1 MLKKSLSI
9 ILSLTLVLC
18 SCLVM
23 TASAKNDSDEFGF
36 AVASDTHYVHPVKQ
50 AGTTLADEG
59 WVTTFNSES
68 ESLTNQSGF
77 IIDEFLKECAEN
89 PKCQFVLITGDLAT
103 HGRDYVSEHEAVAAK
118 FRKFEKETGKQV
130 YVINGNHDNAKDM
143 PVDHKKFTEIYHEF
157 GYDEALS
164 TDEGTCSYSA
174 NLNDEYTLVAL
185 DTCDE
190 RYRVVPN
197 NDITRM
203 DWAVKQ
209 IKAAKK
215 QGKKVI
221 MIMHHNLLEHNPFQ
235 KLNEKNYVVNTPYS
249 FAGLLADLGVK
260 LVFSGH
266 THCNNVK
273 SYTSFLGNTIYD
285 FSMSSLGNFPAEYKY
300 FNVTDSKISY
310 ETKKINHIDADKLAE
325 VCKGFSNEA
334 LEMMKNNLQTYTWS
348 MSYRE
353 YSEDLR
359 ENISPE
365 TLGVEESSA
374 LYAKL
379 KPVTDTIKEM
389 SDTPIYGKGG
399 IQEQAAAYGLEIP
412 DSEYKTLNDAMTLA
426 MLRCKIGDKRYNL
439 NSNDFTVLIR
449 LLAFTVRKSIAAT
462 ADSDI
467 LSDAN
472 EMLGKLG
479 YKGSVADNMLRDFSE
494 KYGFATPEE
503 KEALAIAYGLWGGYF
518 SDVDGVENRDGA
530 IPGYAVKEANE
541 NQFIVMAKKLFKLVI
556 DLLNKIFI
564 SFYPVFGKYFA

>member
-18 SCLVM
+18 SCLVL
-23 TASAKNDSDEFGF
+23 TASAKNDSDKFGF

-334 LEMMKNNLQTYTWS
+334 LEMMKNNLQAYTWS

-374 LYAKL
+374 LYTKL

-426 MLRCKIGDKRYNL
+426 ILRCKIGDKRYNL

-467 LSDAN
+467 LSGAN

-564 SFYPVFGKYFA
+564 SFYPVFGK

>member
-18 SCLVM
+18 SCLVL

-103 HGRDYVSEHEAVAAK
+103 HGRDYVYEHEAVAAK

-334 LEMMKNNLQTYTWS
+334 LEMMKNNLQAYTWS

-412 DSEYKTLNDAMTLA
+412 DSEYKTLNDALTLA

-556 DLLNKIFI
+556 DLLNKIII
-564 SFYPVFGKYFA
+564 SFYPVFGK

>member
-18 SCLVM
+18 SCLVL

-36 AVASDTHYVHPVKQ
+36 AVASDTHYVRPVKQ

-273 SYTSFLGNTIYD
+273 SYTSFLGSTIYD

-412 DSEYKTLNDAMTLA
+412 DSEYKTLNEAITLA
-426 MLRCKIGDKRYNL
+426 ILRCKIGDKRYNL

-467 LSDAN
+467 LSGAN

-479 YKGSVADNMLRDFSE
+479 YKDSVADNMLRDFSE

-564 SFYPVFGKYFA
+564 SFYPVFGK

>member
-18 SCLVM
+18 SCLVL

-334 LEMMKNNLQTYTWS
+334 LEMMKNNLQAYTWS

-467 LSDAN
+467 LSGAN

-556 DLLNKIFI
+556 DLLNKIII
-564 SFYPVFGKYFA
+564 SFYPVFGK

>member
-18 SCLVM
+18 SCLVL
-23 TASAKNDSDEFGF
+23 TASAKNDSDKFGF

-203 DWAVKQ
+203 NWAVKQ

-334 LEMMKNNLQTYTWS
+334 LEMMNNNLQAYTWS

-359 ENISPE
+359 EKISPE

-426 MLRCKIGDKRYNL
+426 ILRCKIGDKRYNL

-467 LSDAN
+467 LSGAN

-556 DLLNKIFI
+556 DLLNKIII
-564 SFYPVFGKYFA
+564 SFYPVFGK

>member
-9 ILSLTLVLC
+9 ILSLTLILC
-18 SCLVM
+18 SSLAL
-23 TASAKNDSDEFGF
+23 TASAENSGDEFGF
-36 AVASDTHYVHPVKQ
+36 AVASDIHYVHPVKQ

-59 WVTTFNSES
+59 WVTTFKSES
-68 ESLTNQSGF
+68 ESLTNQSGY
-77 IIDEFLKECAEN
+77 IIDEFLNECAEN
-89 PKCQFVLITGDLAT
+89 PNCQFVLVTGDLAT
-103 HGRDYVSEHEAVAAK
+103 HGRDYVFEHETVAAK
-118 FRKFEKETGKQV
+118 FRKFEQETGKQV

-197 NDITRM
+197 NDVTRM

-235 KLNEKNYVVNTPYS
+235 KLNEKSYVVDTPYS

-266 THCNNVK
+266 THRNNVK

-300 FNVTDSKISY
+300 FNVTDNEISY

-325 VCKGFSNEA
+325 VCKGYSAEA
-334 LEMMKNNLQTYTWS
+334 LEMMKNNLQEYTWS
-348 MSYRE
+348 MSYKE

-365 TLGVEESSA
+365 ALGVEDSSA

-389 SDTPIYGKGG
+389 SDTPIYGEGG

-412 DSEYKTLNDAMTLA
+412 DSEYTTLNDAITKA
-426 MLRCKIGDKRYNL
+426 ILRCIIGDKRYNL
-439 NSNDFTVLIR
+439 GSDDFTVLIR
-449 LLAFTVRKSIAAT
+449 LIAFTVRKSVAVT
-462 ADSDI
+462 ADSDM
-467 LSDAN
+467 LASAN
-472 EMLGKLG
+472 ELLGKLG

-503 KEALAIAYGLWGGYF
+503 KEALAIAYSLWGGYIGE
-518 SDVDGVENRDGA
+518 VDGVDNRNGT
-530 IPGYAVKEANE
+530 IPGYAVKEANT
-541 NQFIVMAKKLFKLVI
+541 NQFVVIAQKLVKLAMDI
-556 DLLNKIFI
+556 LNKVII
-564 SFYPVFGKYFA
+564 SVYPVFGK

>member
-472 EMLGKLG
+472 EILGKLG

-503 KEALAIAYGLWGGYF
+503 KESLAIAYGLWGGYF

-556 DLLNKIFI
+556 DLLNKIII
-564 SFYPVFGKYFA
+564 SFYPVFGK

>member
-18 SCLVM
+18 SCLVL

-334 LEMMKNNLQTYTWS
+334 LEMMKNNLQAYTWS

-389 SDTPIYGKGG
+389 SDTPIYGNGG

-426 MLRCKIGDKRYNL
+426 ILRCKIGDKRYNL

-467 LSDAN
+467 LSGAN

-556 DLLNKIFI
+556 DLLNKIII
-564 SFYPVFGKYFA
+564 SFYPVFGK

>member
-334 LEMMKNNLQTYTWS
+334 LEMMKNNLQAYTWS

-426 MLRCKIGDKRYNL
+426 ILRCKIGDKRYNL

-467 LSDAN
+467 LSGAN

-530 IPGYAVKEANE
+530 IPGYAVKESNE

-556 DLLNKIFI
+556 DLLDKILI
-564 SFYPVFGKYFA
+564 SFYPVFGK

>member
-18 SCLVM
+18 SCLVL

-103 HGRDYVSEHEAVAAK
+103 HGRDYVYEHEAVAAK

-273 SYTSFLGNTIYD
+273 SYTSFLGSTIYD

-426 MLRCKIGDKRYNL
+426 ILRCKIGDKRYNL
-439 NSNDFTVLIR
+439 NSNDFMVLIR

-467 LSDAN
+467 LSGAN

-564 SFYPVFGKYFA
+564 SFYPVFGK

>member
-18 SCLVM
+18 SCLVL

-59 WVTTFNSES
+59 WVTTFKSGS

-334 LEMMKNNLQTYTWS
+334 LEMMKNNLQAYTWS

-467 LSDAN
+467 LSGAN

-494 KYGFATPEE
+494 KHGFATPEE

-541 NQFIVMAKKLFKLVI
+541 NQFIVMAKKLFKFVI

-564 SFYPVFGKYFA
+564 SFYPVFGK

>member
-18 SCLVM
+18 SCLVL

-209 IKAAKK
+209 IKTAKK

-334 LEMMKNNLQTYTWS
+334 LEMMKNNLQAYTWS

-389 SDTPIYGKGG
+389 SDTPIYGNGG

-467 LSDAN
+467 LSGAN
-472 EMLGKLG
+472 EMLGKFG

-564 SFYPVFGKYFA
+564 SFYPVFGK

>member
-1 MLKKSLSI
+1 
-9 ILSLTLVLC
+9 
-18 SCLVM
+18 M
-23 TASAKNDSDEFGF
+23 TASAKNDSDKFGF

-556 DLLNKIFI
+556 DLLNKIII
-564 SFYPVFGKYFA
+564 SFYPVFGK

>member
-18 SCLVM
+18 SCLVL

-103 HGRDYVSEHEAVAAK
+103 HGRDYVYEHEAVAAK

-174 NLNDEYTLVAL
+174 NLNDKYTLVAL

-334 LEMMKNNLQTYTWS
+334 LEMMKNNLQAYTWS

-365 TLGVEESSA
+365 TLGIEESSA

-467 LSDAN
+467 LSGAN

-503 KEALAIAYGLWGGYF
+503 KEALAIAYGLWVGYF

-541 NQFIVMAKKLFKLVI
+541 NQFIVMAKKLFKFVI

-564 SFYPVFGKYFA
+564 SFYPVFGK

>member
-18 SCLVM
+18 SCLVL

-203 DWAVKQ
+203 NWAVKQ

-334 LEMMKNNLQTYTWS
+334 LEMMNNNLQAYTWS

-359 ENISPE
+359 EKISPE

-426 MLRCKIGDKRYNL
+426 ILRCKIGDKRYNL

-467 LSDAN
+467 LSGAN

-556 DLLNKIFI
+556 DLLNKIII
-564 SFYPVFGKYFA
+564 SFYPVFGK

>member
-18 SCLVM
+18 SCLVL

-273 SYTSFLGNTIYD
+273 SYTSFLGSTIYD

-426 MLRCKIGDKRYNL
+426 ILRCKIGDKRYNL
-439 NSNDFTVLIR
+439 NSNDFMVLIR

-467 LSDAN
+467 LSGAN

-556 DLLNKIFI
+556 DLLNKIII
-564 SFYPVFGKYFA
+564 SFYPVFGK

>member
-18 SCLVM
+18 SCLVL

-334 LEMMKNNLQTYTWS
+334 LEMMNNNLQAYTWS

-359 ENISPE
+359 EKISPE

-426 MLRCKIGDKRYNL
+426 ILRCKIGDKRYNL

-467 LSDAN
+467 LSGAN

-518 SDVDGVENRDGA
+518 SDFDGVENRDGA

-556 DLLNKIFI
+556 DLLNKIII
-564 SFYPVFGKYFA
+564 SFYPVFGK

>member
-18 SCLVM
+18 SCLVL

-203 DWAVKQ
+203 DWAAKQ

-426 MLRCKIGDKRYNL
+426 ILRCKIGDKRYNL

-467 LSDAN
+467 LSGAS

-479 YKGSVADNMLRDFSE
+479 YKGSVADNMFRDFSE

-541 NQFIVMAKKLFKLVI
+541 NQFIVMTKKLFKLVI

-564 SFYPVFGKYFA
+564 SFYPVFGK

>member
-18 SCLVM
+18 SCLVL

-103 HGRDYVSEHEAVAAK
+103 HGRDYVYEHEAVAAK

-426 MLRCKIGDKRYNL
+426 ILRCKIGDKRYNL

-467 LSDAN
+467 LSGAN

-541 NQFIVMAKKLFKLVI
+541 NPFIVMAKKLFKLVI
-556 DLLNKIFI
+556 DLLNKIII
-564 SFYPVFGKYFA
+564 SFYPVFGK

>member
-18 SCLVM
+18 SCLVL

-273 SYTSFLGNTIYD
+273 SYTSFLGSTIYD

-426 MLRCKIGDKRYNL
+426 ILRCKIGDKRYNL

-467 LSDAN
+467 LSGAN

-541 NQFIVMAKKLFKLVI
+541 NQFIVMVKKLFKLVI
-556 DLLNKIFI
+556 DLLNKIII
-564 SFYPVFGKYFA
+564 SFYPVFGK

>member
-334 LEMMKNNLQTYTWS
+334 LEMMKNNLQAYTWS

-449 LLAFTVRKSIAAT
+449 LLAFTVRKSIATT

-467 LSDAN
+467 LSGAN

-541 NQFIVMAKKLFKLVI
+541 NQFIVMAKKLFKFVI
-556 DLLNKIFI
+556 DLLNKILI
-564 SFYPVFGKYFA
+564 SFYPVFGK

>member
-18 SCLVM
+18 SCLVL

-197 NDITRM
+197 NDVTRM

-334 LEMMKNNLQTYTWS
+334 LEMMKNNLQAYTWS

-365 TLGVEESSA
+365 MLGVEESSA

-556 DLLNKIFI
+556 DLLNKIII
-564 SFYPVFGKYFA
+564 SFYPVFGK

>member
-1 MLKKSLSI
+1 MLKKSISI
-9 ILSLTLVLC
+9 ILSLTLILC
-18 SCLVM
+18 SLLTL
-23 TASAKNDSDEFGF
+23 TASAEKSGENFGF
-36 AVASDTHYVHPVKQ
+36 AVASDIHYVHPVKQ
-50 AGTTLADEG
+50 VGTTLADEG
-59 WVTTFNSES
+59 WVTTFKSES
-68 ESLTNQSGF
+68 ESLTNQSGY
-77 IIDEFLKECAEN
+77 IIDQFLKECAEN
-89 PKCQFVLITGDLAT
+89 PKCQFVLVTGDLAT
-103 HGRDYVSEHEAVAAK
+103 HGRDYVSEHETVAAK
-118 FRKFEKETGKQV
+118 FRKFEQETGKQV

-164 TDEGTCSYSA
+164 TDDGTCSYSA

-197 NDITRM
+197 NDVTRM

-285 FSMSSLGNFPAEYKY
+285 FSMSSLGNFPAEYKC
-300 FNVTDSKISY
+300 FNVSDSEINY

-325 VCKGFSNEA
+325 VCKGYSKDA
-334 LEMMKNNLQTYTWS
+334 LEMMKNSLQKYTWS
-348 MSYRE
+348 MSYKE
-353 YSEDLR
+353 YSENLR

-379 KPVTDTIKEM
+379 KPITDVIKEM
-389 SDTPIYGKGG
+389 SDTPIYGEGG
-399 IQEQAAAYGLEIP
+399 IKEQAAEYGLEIP
-412 DSEYKTLNDAMTLA
+412 DSEYKTLNDAITLA

-439 NSNDFTVLIR
+439 GSDDFTVLIR
-449 LLAFTVRKSIAAT
+449 LIAFTVRKSIAET
-462 ADSDI
+462 ADGDI
-467 LSDAN
+467 LAGAN
-472 EMLGKLG
+472 ELLGKLG
-479 YKGSVADNMLRDFSE
+479 YKGSLADNMLREFSE
-494 KYGFATPEE
+494 KYSFATPEE
-503 KEALAIAYGLWGGYF
+503 KEALAIAYSLWGGYIGE
-518 SDVDGVENRDGA
+518 VDGVENRNGT
-530 IPGYAVKEANE
+530 IPGYEVKEAST
-541 NQFIVMAKKLFKLVI
+541 NQFIIIAENLVKLAKNIIKKLITFV
-556 DLLNKIFI
+556 
-564 SFYPVFGKYFA
+564 YPIFGK

>member
-18 SCLVM
+18 SCLVL

-197 NDITRM
+197 NDVTRM

-389 SDTPIYGKGG
+389 SDTPIYSKGG

-479 YKGSVADNMLRDFSE
+479 YKGSVADNMFRDFSE

-530 IPGYAVKEANE
+530 IPGYAVKEANK

-564 SFYPVFGKYFA
+564 SFYPVFGK

>member
-18 SCLVM
+18 SCLVL
-23 TASAKNDSDEFGF
+23 TASAKNSSDEFGF

-334 LEMMKNNLQTYTWS
+334 LEMMKNNLQAYTWS

-389 SDTPIYGKGG
+389 SDTPICGKRG

-426 MLRCKIGDKRYNL
+426 ILRCKIGDKRYNL

-467 LSDAN
+467 LSGAN

-556 DLLNKIFI
+556 DFLNKILI
-564 SFYPVFGKYFA
+564 SFYPVFGK

>member
-18 SCLVM
+18 SCLVL

-77 IIDEFLKECAEN
+77 INDEVLKECAEN

-273 SYTSFLGNTIYD
+273 SYTSFLGSTIYD

-412 DSEYKTLNDAMTLA
+412 DSEYKTLNEAITLA
-426 MLRCKIGDKRYNL
+426 ILRCKIGDKRYNL

-467 LSDAN
+467 LSGAN

-479 YKGSVADNMLRDFSE
+479 YKDSVADNMLRDFSE

-564 SFYPVFGKYFA
+564 SFYPVFGK

>member
-18 SCLVM
+18 SCLVL

-334 LEMMKNNLQTYTWS
+334 LEMMNNNLQAYTWS

-379 KPVTDTIKEM
+379 KPITDTIKEM

-426 MLRCKIGDKRYNL
+426 ILRCKIGDKRYNL

-467 LSDAN
+467 LSGAN

-541 NQFIVMAKKLFKLVI
+541 NQFIVMAKKLFKFVI
-556 DLLNKIFI
+556 ALLNKIII
-564 SFYPVFGKYFA
+564 SFYPVFGK

>member
-18 SCLVM
+18 SCLVL

-334 LEMMKNNLQTYTWS
+334 LEMMKNNLQAYTWS

-426 MLRCKIGDKRYNL
+426 ILRCKIGDKRYNL

-467 LSDAN
+467 LSGAN

-541 NQFIVMAKKLFKLVI
+541 NQFIVLAKKLFKLVI

-564 SFYPVFGKYFA
+564 SFYPVFGK

>member
-18 SCLVM
+18 SCLVL

-334 LEMMKNNLQTYTWS
+334 LEMMKSNLQAYTWS

-426 MLRCKIGDKRYNL
+426 ILRCKIGDKRYNL

-467 LSDAN
+467 LSGAN

-541 NQFIVMAKKLFKLVI
+541 NKFIVMAKKLFKLVI

-564 SFYPVFGKYFA
+564 SFYPVFGK

>member
-18 SCLVM
+18 SCLVL
-23 TASAKNDSDEFGF
+23 TASAKNDSDKFGF

-190 RYRVVPN
+190 RYRVVLN

-300 FNVTDSKISY
+300 FNVTNSKISY

-334 LEMMKNNLQTYTWS
+334 LEMMKNNLQAYTWS

-467 LSDAN
+467 LSGAN

-556 DLLNKIFI
+556 DLLNKIII
-564 SFYPVFGKYFA
+564 SFYPVFGK

>member
-23 TASAKNDSDEFGF
+23 TASAKNDSDKFGF

-467 LSDAN
+467 LSGTN
-472 EMLGKLG
+472 EMLGKFG

-530 IPGYAVKEANE
+530 IPGYAVKEANK

-556 DLLNKIFI
+556 DLLNKIII
-564 SFYPVFGKYFA
+564 SFYPVFGK

>member
-18 SCLVM
+18 SCLVL

-77 IIDEFLKECAEN
+77 IIDEFLTECAEN

-273 SYTSFLGNTIYD
+273 SYTSFLGSTIYD

-412 DSEYKTLNDAMTLA
+412 DSEYKTLNEAITLA
-426 MLRCKIGDKRYNL
+426 ILRCKIGDKRYNL

-467 LSDAN
+467 LSGAN

-479 YKGSVADNMLRDFSE
+479 YKDSVADNMLRDFSE

-564 SFYPVFGKYFA
+564 SFYPVFGK

>member
-310 ETKKINHIDADKLAE
+310 ETKEINHIDADKLAE

-472 EMLGKLG
+472 EILGKLG

-556 DLLNKIFI
+556 DLLNKIII
-564 SFYPVFGKYFA
+564 SFYPVFGK

>member
-18 SCLVM
+18 SCLVL
-23 TASAKNDSDEFGF
+23 TASAKNSSDEFGF

-334 LEMMKNNLQTYTWS
+334 LEMMNNNLQAYTWS

-426 MLRCKIGDKRYNL
+426 ILRCKIGDKRYNL

-467 LSDAN
+467 LSGAN

-556 DLLNKIFI
+556 DLLNKIII
-564 SFYPVFGKYFA
+564 SFYPVFGK

>member
-18 SCLVM
+18 SCLVL

-285 FSMSSLGNFPAEYKY
+285 FSMSSLGNFPTEYKY

-334 LEMMKNNLQTYTWS
+334 LEMMKNNLQAYTWS

-556 DLLNKIFI
+556 DFLNKIII
-564 SFYPVFGKYFA
+564 SFYPVFGK

>member
-23 TASAKNDSDEFGF
+23 TASAKNDSDKFGF

-503 KEALAIAYGLWGGYF
+503 KEALAIAYGLWGGYIGE
-518 SDVDGVENRDGA
+518 VDGVENRNGA

-556 DLLNKIFI
+556 DLLNKIII
-564 SFYPVFGKYFA
+564 SFYPVFGK

>member
-18 SCLVM
+18 SCLVL
-23 TASAKNDSDEFGF
+23 TASAKNDSDKFGF

-334 LEMMKNNLQTYTWS
+334 LEMMKNNLQAYTWS
-348 MSYRE
+348 MSYKE

-374 LYAKL
+374 LYTKL

-467 LSDAN
+467 LSGAN

-541 NQFIVMAKKLFKLVI
+541 NPFIVMAKKLFKLVI
-556 DLLNKIFI
+556 DLLNKIII
-564 SFYPVFGKYFA
+564 SFYPVFGK